1 MKFEDTKG
9 AIRRRKLEDR
19 QYNGQKRDKTMVH
32 KTLGYSHGSNTTV
45 QLNERLNLI
54 TAARVLVF
62 GGLLFNVSA
71 IAGVFKTRTRL

>member
-32 KTLGYSHGSNTTV
+32 KTLNFEKHEPHRKTWVIPG
-45 QLNERLNLI
+45 
-54 TAARVLVF
+54 F
-62 GGLLFNVSA
+62 PLLSPV
-71 IAGVFKTRTRL
+71 V

>member
-32 KTLGYSHGSNTTV
+32 KTLNFEKH
-45 QLNERLNLI
+45 EPHR
-54 TAARVLVF
+54 
-62 GGLLFNVSA
+62 
-71 IAGVFKTRTRL
+71 KT